1 MRKTLIIAICLLSMI
16 SCRES
21 SNPSDPETNPN
32 KSGTEIQGSISGVL
46 QKKDSP
52 FYVVND
58 IYIDSMNTLTIEA
71 GVKLAFYDSTT
82 LKIRGTIIS
91 VGDKTEF
98 INFTSHS
105 NSWFG
110 IEIRNS
116 KNYNEFQYCN
126 INNVNVYDTEVSEYG
141 VVTIF
146 NSHASIKNCIFSDNY
161 SVNGGGISIVKSEI
175 ELKNNIFIDNF
186 AAVFGG
192 AIISIE
198 SITKIYNN
206 TIFRNTSYNY
216 GGGIV
221 LVNPIFDDIQNN
233 ILYLNSSQSGDPS
246 VSVNSGDST
255 NYNSKYNFLWYSDLS
270 PKFISEDDLKLQ
282 VVSPCIDQGNPNSE
296 FNDHDCTRNDQGAYG
311 GPNGDW

>member
-21 SNPSDPETNPN
+21 SNPIDPESNPN
-32 KSGTEIQGSISGVL
+32 QSGTEIQGSINGVL

-52 FYVVND
+52 FYVVSD
-58 IYIDSMNTLTIEA
+58 IYVDSMKTLTIEA

-82 LKIRGTIIS
+82 FKINGAIIS
-91 VGDKTEF
+91 VGNKIDF

-105 NSWFG
+105 KSWFG
-110 IEIRNS
+110 IEINNS
-116 KNYNEFQYCN
+116 KNDNEIQYCN
-126 INNVNVYDTEVSEYG
+126 INNIKVSDTGISEYG
-141 VVTIF
+141 SLTIF
-146 NSHASIKNCIFSDNY
+146 NSTATIKNCIFNENY
-161 SVNGGGISIVKSEI
+161 SVNGGGISIVKSEVK
-175 ELKNNIFIDNF
+175 LKNNIFIDNF
-186 AAVFGG
+186 AEVFGG

-206 TIFRNTSYNY
+206 TIFKNTSYNY

-233 ILYLNSSQSGDPS
+233 IFYLNSTQSGDPRIS
-246 VSVNSGDST
+246 INSGDTT
-255 NYNSKYNFLWYSDLS
+255 NYNIKYNFLWYSDLS

-282 VVSPCIDQGNPNSE
+282 VGSPCLDQGNPNSE
-296 FNDHDCTRNDQGAYG
+296 FNDHDGTRNDQGAYG
-311 GPNGDW
+311 GPDGNW